1 MNIDINKPVE
11 NPKLSTLLKE
21 FSIAD
26 QSKRMELQEKIAEE
40 LAMHAYLLAIVHMNE
55 NDVEHKEDHTAVFRK
70 NAQISFVMLKDQN
83 QKDYLPVYTDW
94 NAIGKNEAYKDMHIN
109 TFILS
114 FDDMASIT
122 SGKAGIAI
130 NPFSDNFIITPEN
143 VVHIKQHRDN
153 ILRGYSENTVEKDTK
168 VQIGDP
174 ADYPASMV
182 ESIKQ
187 YAKKDKDVKAIW
199 LKLMI
204 KDNEKSYLL
213 VVDFTGDRHKVFS
226 SIANAA
232 SSHNQSGLPIDMVS
246 YADQFGHDAATGQP
260 FYKRKKGLFN

>member
-1 MNIDINKPVE
+1 MNIDVNKPVE

-21 FSIAD
+21 FSNAD
-26 QSKRMELQEKIAEE
+26 PSKCMELQEKIAEE
-40 LAMHAYLLAIVHMNE
+40 LAMHACLLAIVRMDE
-55 NDVEHKEDHTAVFRK
+55 NDVEHNEDHTAVFK
-70 NAQISFVMLKDQN
+70 KDTQISFVMLQDQN
-83 QKDYLPVYTDW
+83 QINYLPVYTDW
-94 NAIGKNEAYKDMHIN
+94 NEIGKNETYKNMHIN

-143 VVHIKQHRDN
+143 VVHIKQHKDN
-153 ILRGYSENTVEKDTK
+153 ILRGYSENTVEKDTP

-174 ADYPASMV
+174 ADYPVSMV
-182 ESIKQ
+182 ESIKK
-187 YAKKDKDVKAIW
+187 YAKKEKDIHAIW

-213 VVDFTGDRHKVFS
+213 IVDFTGDRHKVFS

-232 SSHNQSGLPIDMVS
+232 SSHNPRGLPIDMVS
-246 YADQFGHDAATGQP
+246 YADQFGQNAATGKP
-260 FYKRKKGLFN
+260 FYKKKKGLFG